1 MDLLQLDD
9 FDLIRVVE
17 EDHDFHIYAKLSDE
31 TTHCQ
36 HCGKYGVIGFGR
48 REQVIKDQPRLG
60 KRSTIYVETRRRRCK
75 HCGKTFYEN
84 LPHMDEKRRM
94 TDRLVQWIGEQA
106 VRRTYSSVAE
116 EVGVT
121 EGTIR
126 LVFAEYVQR
135 KYDAMR
141 FATPRWLGIDEIH
154 LIKPRCVLTNVEKLT
169 AFDILENR
177 NKQAVATRL
186 ARLDHRKSIELVTID
201 MWRPY
206 RDAAAA
212 VLPDATVV
220 VDKFHVVR
228 MLNVACETV
237 RKALRAELTPAE
249 RRGLVNDRFLIL
261 KRKHRLNGKEH
272 MMLSGWLENY
282 PTLAMAYE
290 IKEAGYRIY
299 DAKTRDEAAA
309 AFEEWRAS
317 IPQEMKGAFGNFE
330 RAWRNW
336 REEILAYFE
345 CRSTNAYTEILN
357 NLIRTTNRVGRG
369 YSFEA
374 LRAKVLLSE
383 GPEKNAAARPAF
395 QKMLSRDLTMETT
408 VHEMRVPTRY
418 EGRYGTLLSTL
429 PEILQE
435 SDLNPKQS

>member
-1 MDLLQLDD
+1 MNLLQLDD
-9 FDLIRVVE
+9 FYLIRVVE
-17 EDHDFHIYAKLSDE
+17 EIHDFHIYAKLSDKI
-31 TTHCQ
+31 THCR
-36 HCGKYGVIGFGR
+36 HCGRYGVVGFGR
-48 REQVIKDQPRLG
+48 REQVIKDLPRLG
-60 KRSTIYVETRRRRCK
+60 KRSSIYVETRRWRCK
-75 HCGKTFYEN
+75 NCGKTFYED

-94 TDRLVQWIGEQA
+94 TNRLVQWIGEQA
-106 VRRTYSSVAE
+106 VRRTNSSVAE

-154 LIKPRCVLTNVEKLT
+154 LIKPRCVLTNVERLT

-177 NKQAVATRL
+177 NKQTVATRL

-228 MLNVACETV
+228 MLNAACEAV
-237 RKALRAELTPAE
+237 RKALRADLTPAE

-272 MMLSGWLENY
+272 MMLAGWLENY

-299 DAKTRDEAAA
+299 DAKTRDEADA
-309 AFEEWRAS
+309 AFEQWRAS
-317 IPQEMKGAFGNFE
+317 IPQEMKGAFGDFE

-336 REEILAYFE
+336 RDEILAYFD
-345 CRSTNAYTEILN
+345 CRATNAYTESLN

-383 GPEKNAAARPAF
+383 GPEKKAAARPAF
-395 QKMLSRDLTMETT
+395 QKMLSRNLTMETT
-408 VHEMRVPTRY
+408 VHEMRVPTRN

-429 PEILQE
+429 PEILRD
-435 SDLNPKQS
+435 SDFGPDQS

>member
-1 MDLLQLDD
+1 M
-9 FDLIRVVE
+9 
-17 EDHDFHIYAKLSDE
+17 
-31 TTHCQ
+31 
-36 HCGKYGVIGFGR
+36 
-48 REQVIKDQPRLG
+48 IKDLPRLC
-60 KRSTIYVETRRRRCK
+60 KRSSIYVETRRWRCK
-75 HCGKTFYEN
+75 HCGKTFYED
-84 LPHMDEKRRM
+84 LPHVDEKRRM

-106 VRRTYSSVAE
+106 VRRTNSSVAE

-135 KYDAMR
+135 KYDATR

-154 LIKPRCVLTNVEKLT
+154 LIKPRCVLTNVEKRT

-177 NKQAVATRL
+177 NKQTVATRL

-206 RDAAAA
+206 RDAAAE
-212 VLPDATVV
+212 VLPEATVV

-228 MLNVACETV
+228 MLNAACETV
-237 RKALRAELTPAE
+237 RKALRADLSPAE

-261 KRKHRLNGKEH
+261 KRKHRLNGEEH
-272 MMLSGWLENY
+272 MMLAGWLENY
-282 PTLAMAYE
+282 PALAMAYE

-299 DAKTRDEAAA
+299 EAKTRDQANA
-309 AFEEWRAS
+309 AFDEWRAS
-317 IPQEMKGAFGNFE
+317 IPQETKGAFGDFE

-336 REEILAYFE
+336 RGEILAYFD
-345 CRSTNAYTEILN
+345 CRATNAYTESLN

-369 YSFEA
+369 YLSEA
-374 LRAKVLLSE
+374 LRAKMLLSE
-383 GPEKNAAARPAF
+383 GPEKKAAARPAF
-395 QKMLSRDLTMETT
+395 QKMLSRDLTIETT

-429 PEILQE
+429 PEILRNGDFG
-435 SDLNPKQS
+435 S

>member
-1 MDLLQLDD
+1 M
-9 FDLIRVVE
+9 
-17 EDHDFHIYAKLSDE
+17 
-31 TTHCQ
+31 
-36 HCGKYGVIGFGR
+36 
-48 REQVIKDQPRLG
+48 IKDLPRLC
-60 KRSTIYVETRRRRCK
+60 KRSSIYVETRRWRCK
-75 HCGKTFYEN
+75 HCGKTFYQD
-84 LPHMDEKRRM
+84 LPHVDEKRRM

-106 VRRTYSSVAE
+106 VRRTNSSVAE

-135 KYDAMR
+135 KYDATR

-154 LIKPRCVLTNVEKLT
+154 LIKPRCVLTNVEKRT

-177 NKQAVATRL
+177 NKQTVATRL

-206 RDAAAA
+206 RDAAAE
-212 VLPDATVV
+212 VLPEATVV

-228 MLNVACETV
+228 MLNAACETV
-237 RKALRAELTPAE
+237 RKALRADLSPAE

-272 MMLSGWLENY
+272 MMLAGWLENY
-282 PTLAMAYE
+282 PALAMAYE

-299 DAKTRDEAAA
+299 DAKTRDQANT
-309 AFEEWRAS
+309 AFDEWRAS
-317 IPQEMKGAFGNFE
+317 IPQETKGAFGDFE

-336 REEILAYFE
+336 RGEILAYFD
-345 CRSTNAYTEILN
+345 CHATNAYTESLN

-374 LRAKVLLSE
+374 QRAKVLLSE
-383 GPEKNAAARPAF
+383 GPEKKAAARPAF
-395 QKMLSRDLTMETT
+395 QKMLSRDLTIETT

-429 PEILQE
+429 PEILRNGDFGSE
-435 SDLNPKQS
+435 QS

>member
-1 MDLLQLDD
+1 MDLLQLSD

-17 EDHDFHIYAKLSDE
+17 DDHDFHIYARLSEE

-36 HCGKYGVIGFGR
+36 HCGKYGVVGFGR
-48 REQVIKDQPRLG
+48 REQVVKDLPRLG
-60 KRSTIYVETRRRRCK
+60 KRSSIYVETRRWRCK
-75 HCGKTFYEN
+75 NCGKTFYDE
-84 LPHMDEKRRM
+84 LPHVDEKRRM

-106 VRRTYSSVAE
+106 LRRTNSSVAE
-116 EVGVT
+116 EVGVS

-126 LVFAEYVQR
+126 LVFAEYVQQ
-135 KYDAMR
+135 KHDAMC

-154 LIKPRCVLTNVEKLT
+154 LTKPRCVLTNVEKLT

-177 NKQAVATRL
+177 NKQTVANRL
-186 ARLDHRKSIELVTID
+186 SRLDHRKSIELVTID

-212 VLPDATVV
+212 VLPQATVV

-228 MLNVACETV
+228 MLNSACETV
-237 RKALRAELTPAE
+237 RKTLRADLTPAE
-249 RRGLVNDRFLIL
+249 RRGLVNDRVLIL

-282 PTLAMAYE
+282 PMLAMAYE
-290 IKEAGYRIY
+290 IKEAGHRIY
-299 DAKTRDEAAA
+299 DAETRDDADA

-317 IPQEMKGAFGNFE
+317 IPQEMKGAFGDFE

-336 REEILAYFE
+336 RDEILAYFD
-345 CRSTNAYTEILN
+345 CRATNAYTESLN

-374 LRAKVLLSE
+374 LRARVLLSE
-383 GPEKNAAARPAF
+383 GPETKAAARPAF
-395 QKMLSRDLTMETT
+395 QKMLNRDRDIEMT
-408 VHEMRVPTRY
+408 VHSMRVPTRY

-429 PEILQE
+429 PEILRDGDFG
-435 SDLNPKQS
+435 SDQS

>member
-17 EDHDFHIYAKLSDE
+17 DDHDFHIYSKLSEE

-36 HCGKYGVIGFGR
+36 HCRNYGVVGFGR
-48 REQVIKDQPRLG
+48 REQVIKDLPRLG
-60 KRSTIYVETRRRRCK
+60 KRSSIYVETRRWRCK
-75 HCGKTFYEN
+75 NCGKTFYDE
-84 LPHMDEKRRM
+84 LPHVDEKRRM

-106 VRRTYSSVAE
+106 VRRTNSSVAE
-116 EVGVT
+116 EVGVS

-126 LVFAEYVQR
+126 LVLAEYVQQ
-135 KYDAMR
+135 KYGAMC

-177 NKQAVATRL
+177 NRQTVANRL
-186 ARLDHRKSIELVTID
+186 SRLDHSKTIELVTID

-212 VLPDATVV
+212 VLPQATVV

-228 MLNVACETV
+228 MLNSACETV
-237 RKALRAELTPAE
+237 RKALRADLTPAE

-282 PTLAMAYE
+282 PMLAMAYE

-299 DAKTRDEAAA
+299 DAETRDDADA
-309 AFEEWRAS
+309 AFKEWQAS
-317 IPQEMKGAFGNFE
+317 IPQEMKGAFGDFE

-336 REEILAYFE
+336 RDEILAYFD
-345 CRSTNAYTEILN
+345 CRATNAYTESLN
-357 NLIRTTNRVGRG
+357 NLIRTTNRIGRG

-383 GPEKNAAARPAF
+383 GPEKKTAARPAF
-395 QKMLSRDLTMETT
+395 QKMLNRDRDIEMT
-408 VHEMRVPTRY
+408 VHSMRVPTRC
-418 EGRYGTLLSTL
+418 EGRYGTLLSIL
-429 PEILQE
+429 PEILRDGDFG
-435 SDLNPKQS
+435 SDQS

>member
-17 EDHDFHIYAKLSDE
+17 ENHDFHIYAKLSDD
-31 TTHCQ
+31 TRHCE
-36 HCGKYGVIGFGR
+36 HCGKYGIIGFGR
-48 REQVIKDQPRLG
+48 REQIIKDLPRLG
-60 KRSTIYVETRRRRCK
+60 KRSSIYVETRRWRCK

-106 VRRTYSSVAE
+106 VRRTYSSVAD

-177 NKQAVATRL
+177 NKETVAERL
-186 ARLDHRKSIELVTID
+186 ARLDHRRSIELVTID

-206 RDAAAA
+206 RDAVAS

-228 MLNVACETV
+228 MLNAACETV

-282 PTLAMAYE
+282 PALAMAYE

-299 DAKTRDEAAA
+299 DAKTGDEADA

-317 IPQEMKGAFGNFE
+317 VPQEMNGAFGDFE

-336 REEILAYFE
+336 REEILAYFD
-345 CRSTNAYTEILN
+345 CRATNAYTESLN
-357 NLIRTTNRVGRG
+357 NLIRATNRVGRG

-374 LRAKVLLSE
+374 LRAKVLVSE
-383 GPEKNAAARPAF
+383 GPEKQAAARPAF
-395 QKMLSRDLTMETT
+395 QKMLSRDLTIERT
-408 VHEMRVPTRY
+408 VHQMRTPT
-418 EGRYGTLLSTL
+418 RYGTLLSTL
-429 PEILQE
+429 PEILRK
-435 SDLNPKQS
+435 SDLDPKQS